1 MQAIDEQ
8 HEVVV
13 QQKDAQ
19 LEQLQVYNIS
29 KCPTID
35 TVQCIK
41 IGYTALVLF
50 YPSPKLQLIAW
61 CHIPQIRAKSA

>member
-8 HEVVV
+8 HEAVVH
-13 QQKDAQ
+13 QKDAQ
-19 LEQLQVYNIS
+19 LEQLQVS
-29 KCPTID
+29 LKCPTID

-41 IGYTALVLF
+41 ISYTALVLFF

-61 CHIPQIRAKSA
+61 CLIPQI